1 MRQMSLSRKSIHW
14 LIGFALVCLCWS
26 AALPVGAVAATE
38 RPDHITLTWTEAP
51 QTTQTIRWRT
61 DSNTA
66 AAWLRLS
73 PAILRQTA
81 EYREIAAQTRTWQT
95 NTGPVN
101 LHTVN
106 LTGLKPDSVYSY
118 QVGGGENWSRPQ
130 QFRTAP
136 VGSSPFKFLIMGDS
150 QSLDY
155 GVWRTTLHK
164 AATDHPDAA
173 FFVAMGDLVDVGQDY
188 AEWEAWFA
196 AAAGVLETLPVMP
209 IVGNHE
215 CYTPERRF
223 SRPEYFSAQFA
234 LPRNGPTELSG
245 QVYSFDY
252 GDVHLVMLDS
262 QAGEQAKLIPDLLA
276 QQRQWLAADLAAT
289 DKRWKLVFMHR
300 PIYGNK
306 PDGIQENL
314 RQAFEPLFE
323 QYHVD
328 AVFTAHDHVYALSGP
343 FSNGA
348 TALPP
353 DRGVRYVAT
362 GRTGTKTYKTV
373 EAKSWNSVF
382 INPVEQPMYLSV
394 TVDGETMRVGAFAQN
409 GDLLDSWELQKTK

>member
-1 MRQMSLSRKSIHW
+1 M
-14 LIGFALVCLCWS
+14 
-26 AALPVGAVAATE
+26 
-38 RPDHITLTWTEAP
+38 
-51 QTTQTIRWRT
+51 
-61 DSNTA
+61 
-66 AAWLRLS
+66 
-73 PAILRQTA
+73 
-81 EYREIAAQTRTWQT
+81 
-95 NTGPVN
+95 
-101 LHTVN
+101 
-106 LTGLKPDSVYSY
+106 
-118 QVGGGENWSRPQ
+118 
-130 QFRTAP
+130 
-136 VGSSPFKFLIMGDS
+136 
-150 QSLDY
+150 
-155 GVWRTTLHK
+155 
-164 AATDHPDAA
+164 
-173 FFVAMGDLVDVGQDY
+173 
-188 AEWEAWFA
+188 
-196 AAAGVLETLPVMP
+196 
-209 IVGNHE
+209 
-215 CYTPERRF
+215 
-223 SRPEYFSAQFA
+223 
-234 LPRNGPTELSG
+234 PRNGPTELVG

-314 RQAFEPLFE
+314 RQAFERLFE

>member
-1 MRQMSLSRKSIHW
+1 MSLSRKSIHW
-14 LIGFALVCLCWS
+14 LIGFALVCLCWL
-26 AALPVGAVAATE
+26 ATLPVSAVTATNS
-38 RPDHITLTWTEAP
+38 PDHITLTWTDAP
-51 QTTQTIRWRT
+51 QTAQTIRWRT
-61 DSNTA
+61 GSDTA
-66 AAWLRLS
+66 TGWLRLS
-73 PAILRQTA
+73 QATLRQTA
-81 EYREIAAQTRTWQT
+81 EYRQIVAQTRTWQT
-95 NTGPVN
+95 NTGLVN

-118 QVGGGENWSRPQ
+118 QVGCGEHWSRPQ

-136 VGSSPFKFLIMGDS
+136 AGPAPFKFLIMGDS

-155 GVWRTTLHK
+155 GVWRTTLHN
-164 AATDHPDAA
+164 AAADHPDAA

-188 AEWEAWFA
+188 DEWEAWFA

-234 LPRNGPTELSG
+234 LPRNGPPELTG

-262 QAGEQAKLIPDLLA
+262 QAGEQARLIPDFLE
-276 QQRQWLAADLAAT
+276 QQRQWLSADLAAT
-289 DKRWKLVFMHR
+289 EKRWKLVFMHR

-306 PDGIQENL
+306 PDGILENL
-314 RQAFEPLFE
+314 RKAFEPLFE
-323 QYHVD
+323 QYQVD
-328 AVFTAHDHVYALSGP
+328 AVFTAHDHVYARSEK
-343 FSNGA
+343 NGIWH
-348 TALPP
+348 
-353 DRGVRYVAT
+353 VAT
-362 GRTGTKTYKTV
+362 GRTGAKTYKTV
-373 EAKSWNSVF
+373 EAKPWNRVF
-382 INPVEQPMYLSV
+382 INPVERPMFLSV
-394 TVDGETMRVGAFAQN
+394 MVDGETMRVGAFAQN

>member
-81 EYREIAAQTRTWQT
+81 EYREIAAQTRTRQT

-234 LPRNGPTELSG
+234 LPRNGPTELAG

-276 QQRQWLAADLAAT
+276 QQRRWLAADLAAT

-314 RQAFEPLFE
+314 RQAFERLFE